1 MKEMAEGVWRL
12 STLLSGVVNT
22 YLIRAGAGEALIDAG
37 VRWTTGRTL
46 RELRGRPLAL
56 VALTHCHPDHQGA
69 AAEVCRRFRVP
80 LACHEADVAVMEGRA
95 PMAPRNWLTT
105 LLGPLGAGPPHPVE
119 RRWRGVETIG
129 EFRVVHAPGH
139 TPGHVIYF
147 RERDGVALVG
157 DVVRTVSW
165 LWGPGHVLEAPHI
178 FSVDVAE
185 NRRSI
190 RRLVE
195 LRPRLVL
202 PGHGGPL
209 TDVAALERCADRLE
223 RRR

>member
-12 STLLSGVVNT
+12 GTILPGVINT
-22 YLIRAGAGEALIDAG
+22 YLIKIGPGEAMIDAG
-37 VRWTTGRTL
+37 TRWTTSRIL

-69 AAEVCRRFRVP
+69 AAEVCRRFHVP

-95 PMAPRNWLTT
+95 PMAPRNWLTV
-105 LLGPLGAGPPHPVE
+105 PLDRMWAGPPHPVE
-119 RRWRGVETIG
+119 RRWRGGEMLG

-157 DVVRTVSW
+157 DVIRTVSW
-165 LWGPGHVLEAPHI
+165 LWGPGHVLEAPPI

-190 RRLVE
+190 RRLAE

-209 TDVAALERCADRLE
+209 TDVAALERYADRLE
-223 RRR
+223 RLR